1 MANAPDTPS
10 KGPSAVDVHLVLTQ
24 ALLLRMCRQAALG
37 LEFLAQNDMVFRDV
51 ASRNCCVSSSLDIK
65 LINLPIGPNLFPGD
79 YFRRDKEFVPVR

>member
-1 MANAPDTPS
+1 MGTASSSPS
-10 KGPSAVDVHLVLTQ
+10 KLKSHQLLTQ